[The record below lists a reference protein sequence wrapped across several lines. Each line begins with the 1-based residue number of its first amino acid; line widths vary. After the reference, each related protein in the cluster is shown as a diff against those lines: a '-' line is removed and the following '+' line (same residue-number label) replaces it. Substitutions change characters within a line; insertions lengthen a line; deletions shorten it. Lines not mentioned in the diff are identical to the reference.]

1 MFNIGDVIF
10 QLFALLIPIVIIV
23 AIIFF
28 VRSSKKRKEQ
38 LDRIEEKLDGASGR
52 TPKK

>member
-1 MFNIGDVIF
+1 MLNIGDIIF
-10 QLFALLIPIVIIV
+10 QLFAILVHIVFIV

-38 LDRIEEKLDGASGR
+38 LDRIEEKLDRISGNNL
-52 TPKK
+52 

>member
-1 MFNIGDVIF
+1 MNIGDIIF
-10 QLFALLIPIVIIV
+10 QLFAILVPIVFIV

-38 LDRIEEKLDGASGR
+38 LDRIEEKLDRISGNNL
-52 TPKK
+52 

>member
-1 MFNIGDVIF
+1 MLNIGDIIF

-23 AIIFF
+23 GIVFF

-38 LDRIEEKLDGASGR
+38 LDRIEEKLDRATGQLQ
-52 TPKK
+52 KK

>member
-1 MFNIGDVIF
+1 MLNIGDIIF
-10 QLFALLIPIVIIV
+10 QLFAILVPIVFIV

-38 LDRIEEKLDGASGR
+38 LDRIEEKLDRISGNNL
-52 TPKK
+52 

>member
-1 MFNIGDVIF
+1 MYIGDIIY
-10 QLFALLIPIVIIV
+10 QLFTILIPIVFIV

-38 LDRIEEKLDGASGR
+38 LDRIEKKLDKVPGQA
-52 TPKK
+52 PKQ